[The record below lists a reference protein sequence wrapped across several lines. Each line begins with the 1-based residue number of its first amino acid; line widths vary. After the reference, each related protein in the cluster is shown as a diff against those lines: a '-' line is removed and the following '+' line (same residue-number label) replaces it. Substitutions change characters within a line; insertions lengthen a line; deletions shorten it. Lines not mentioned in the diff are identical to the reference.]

1 LTPLLR
7 TAKIQAA
14 ALHTSP
20 REAAAKLKAGKNM
33 KDEEILNTLEE
44 ALERLSIRLAY
55 EDLRKGEVNTSGGL
69 CVVRGEKRAL
79 IHKGLSVKDRIE
91 VLAAILSGLD
101 TEAIHLPPAVRKKL
115 DKNRS

>member
-1 LTPLLR
+1 
-7 TAKIQAA
+7 
-14 ALHTSP
+14 
-20 REAAAKLKAGKNM
+20 M
-33 KDEEILNTLEE
+33 KDEEILTTLED
-44 ALERLSIRLAY
+44 ALEKLSIKLGY

-79 IHKGLSVKDRIE
+79 IHKGLSVKDKIE

-115 DKNRS
+115 DENRPGE